1 MYYIVYWVES
11 TEGND
16 RVTSRCS
23 GSLLTLGPGV
33 TERCYH
39 AVKAGNTNSVI
50 KAGGKSYLD
59 DTLDTHFRICIY
71 IHTYRTE
78 SALQTNMYV

>member
-1 MYYIVYWVES
+1 MYYIVYW
-11 TEGND
+11 GND
-16 RVTSRCS
+16 RATSRCS

-39 AVKAGNTNSVI
+39 AVKAGNTNLVI

-59 DTLDTHFRICIY
+59 DTLDTHF
-71 IHTYRTE
+71 HTYRTE
-78 SALQTNMYV
+78 SVLQQTYIHMYV